1 MDIDKLEFHFNKLHE
16 ACGGFDYGCGS
27 YLFDGINYTYSRDLY
42 FDRQKILYDVA
53 KESSSTLEI
62 GTYMGHSLLIMLLA
76 NPDISI
82 VGIDINDRY
91 SVPAIKYLQKNFINS
106 NIKFYKGNSLDVLP
120 DLIKKNQSF
129 DLFHIDGNHLNSF
142 ITKEFKYCIKLLNKK
157 KQHGT
162 SFR

>member
-142 ITKEFKYCIKLLNKK
+142 ITKEFKYCTKLLNKK
-157 KQHGT
+157 K
-162 SFR
+162 